1 MQEPRPSFLEVLRSI
16 EDLIAEITG
25 LNCIVEMFEDEGR
38 QMFSIPRRTPVYCKH
53 VSDLL
58 GERAPCAKPNGCG
71 EAGRSGRRA
80 SPRIFTC
87 NAGMSSVVV
96 PLSAGGEVVG
106 EVLYG
111 PVLMRLGGTTDA
123 AFEAARALAEE
134 HDLSIQERETL
145 HSALSEA
152 QTASEEDLSRIAARV
167 SQVLDSVVSLF
178 MLDHTLQ
185 ANTSTLTHDLGT
197 RLQAVLA
204 HAENLAEEYKH
215 SWADTDAERHI
226 EGLMLSVRA
235 MASTVQSMATGTHQE
250 YHFTE
255 TSLPELVFTAVG
267 IYEAEAIRRGIEF
280 DVKLESPSKDIPPI
294 RASVVQ
300 MQNAVNCL
308 VHNAAKYSYRDRPV
322 HITVGWQQHECELKV
337 ENCGV
342 GIEPDEIMTGRIFEA
357 GYRGRLLANEYRT
370 GGGRGLTTVREVVE
384 RHGGI
389 IEVESVP
396 THGAGA
402 SNGGPWITRFRVVL
416 PLGRQTE
423 AQ

>member
-134 HDLSIQERETL
+134 HDLSRSGRLSIRLCPKRRLPRKRICQELQRGYRRFW
-145 HSALSEA
+145 
-152 QTASEEDLSRIAARV
+152 TASCLSSCWTTPCRRI
-167 SQVLDSVVSLF
+167 
-178 MLDHTLQ
+178 
-185 ANTSTLTHDLGT
+185 
-197 RLQAVLA
+197 
-204 HAENLAEEYKH
+204 
-215 SWADTDAERHI
+215 
-226 EGLMLSVRA
+226 
-235 MASTVQSMATGTHQE
+235 
-250 YHFTE
+250 
-255 TSLPELVFTAVG
+255 P
-267 IYEAEAIRRGIEF
+267 RR
-280 DVKLESPSKDIPPI
+280 
-294 RASVVQ
+294 
-300 MQNAVNCL
+300 
-308 VHNAAKYSYRDRPV
+308 
-322 HITVGWQQHECELKV
+322 
-337 ENCGV
+337 
-342 GIEPDEIMTGRIFEA
+342 
-357 GYRGRLLANEYRT
+357 
-370 GGGRGLTTVREVVE
+370 
-384 RHGGI
+384 
-389 IEVESVP
+389 
-396 THGAGA
+396 
-402 SNGGPWITRFRVVL
+402 
-416 PLGRQTE
+416 
-423 AQ
+423 